1 MERNIFKILN
11 EKNNINIG
19 SGTTLNLGGWS
30 TFLLNKPLEKLL
42 SMTKLNNKTKTC
54 NYLCQ
59 IKEYFGLTYAQ
70 IVKGSNFKETYIKDV
85 FSGRRKPSRDAVI
98 GLCFVFGLNF
108 DESNMLLKSAGYNEL
123 YPRDNRDLLLSKGII
138 DKLNIR
144 EINEVLIQYKVSKIG
159 NFDDDES

>member
-11 EKNNINIG
+11 EKNNISIT
-19 SGTTLNLGGWS
+19 STASLGGWN
-30 TFLLNKPLEKLL
+30 TFLMNKPLDKLL

-59 IKEYFGLTYAQ
+59 IKEYFGLTYTQ
-70 IVKGSNFKETYIKDV
+70 IVKGSNFKETYIKDI
-85 FSGRRKPSRDAVI
+85 FNGRRNPSRDAII
-98 GLCFVFGLNF
+98 GLCFAFGLNF

-138 DKLNIR
+138 DKLNIT
-144 EINEVLIQYKVSKIG
+144 EINEILIQYKISKIG
-159 NFDDDES
+159 NFDDDEA